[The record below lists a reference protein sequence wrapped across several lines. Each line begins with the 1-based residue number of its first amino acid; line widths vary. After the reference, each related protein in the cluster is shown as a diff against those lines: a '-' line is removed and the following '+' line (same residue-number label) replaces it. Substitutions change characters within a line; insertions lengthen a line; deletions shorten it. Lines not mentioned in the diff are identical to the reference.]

1 MEGFPSG
8 QREQTVNLSSM
19 TSVVRIHHL
28 PPKEPILIRVSVLF
42 WRQVEWIRKP
52 ALRNVPV
59 ARFNRRGFRRNGS
72 ESTTGRVGRR
82 VAVRL
87 WDCTSQ
93 SRQAR
98 AINGASALRNVPVAR
113 FNHRGFRRNGS
124 ESITERAG
132 RRVAVRLWDC
142 TSQSRQARALNGV
155 PALRNVPVARF
166 NRRGLP
172 VGRQPLK
179 YLMVVPAAKRIHHR
193 TGRQACSSATMG
205 GNNQS
210 RQARA
215 RSEGKNRLCSIA
227 KSTCTGYLQRYIAVW
242 DVIP

>member
-42 WRQVEWIRKP
+42 WCQVEWIRK
-52 ALRNVPV
+52 
-59 ARFNRRGFRRNGS
+59 
-72 ESTTGRVGRR
+72 
-82 VAVRL
+82 
-87 WDCTSQ
+87 
-93 SRQAR
+93 
-98 AINGASALRNVPVAR
+98 
-113 FNHRGFRRNGS
+113 
-124 ESITERAG
+124 
-132 RRVAVRLWDC
+132 
-142 TSQSRQARALNGV
+142 

-193 TGRQACSSATMG
+193 TGRHACGSTVMGLHQPITAGTRPIRRNAKSAHA
-205 GNNQS
+205 Q
-210 RQARA
+210 
-215 RSEGKNRLCSIA
+215 SEGKNRLFDSEINLHRLFGAIYCHLRRYPVGAHNVRPGST
-227 KSTCTGYLQRYIAVW
+227 KSYGSWANTPTR
-242 DVIP
+242 

>member
-28 PPKEPILIRVSVLF
+28 PPKQKDIPKGMSFFCFGGRWL
-42 WRQVEWIRKP
+42 WIRKP

-98 AINGASALRNVPVAR
+98 ALNGAL
-113 FNHRGFRRNGS
+113 
-124 ESITERAG
+124 
-132 RRVAVRLWDC
+132 
-142 TSQSRQARALNGV
+142 
-155 PALRNVPVARF
+155 ALRNVPVARF

-193 TGRQACSSATMG
+193 TGRQACSSA
-205 GNNQS
+205 
-210 RQARA
+210 
-215 RSEGKNRLCSIA
+215 
-227 KSTCTGYLQRYIAVW
+227 
-242 DVIP
+242 VI

>member
-42 WRQVEWIRKP
+42 WCQVEWIRK
-52 ALRNVPV
+52 
-59 ARFNRRGFRRNGS
+59 
-72 ESTTGRVGRR
+72 
-82 VAVRL
+82 
-87 WDCTSQ
+87 
-93 SRQAR
+93 
-98 AINGASALRNVPVAR
+98 
-113 FNHRGFRRNGS
+113 
-124 ESITERAG
+124 
-132 RRVAVRLWDC
+132 
-142 TSQSRQARALNGV
+142 

-193 TGRQACSSATMG
+193 TGRQACGSTTMG
-205 GNNQS
+205 GNSQS

-215 RSEGKNRLCSIA
+215 QSEGTPSQHAPNLKGRTGCSIA
-227 KSTCTGYLQRYIAVW
+227 KSTCTGYLERYIAVCN
-242 DVIP
+242 VIP

>member
-42 WRQVEWIRKP
+42 WCQVEWIRK
-52 ALRNVPV
+52 
-59 ARFNRRGFRRNGS
+59 
-72 ESTTGRVGRR
+72 
-82 VAVRL
+82 
-87 WDCTSQ
+87 
-93 SRQAR
+93 
-98 AINGASALRNVPVAR
+98 
-113 FNHRGFRRNGS
+113 
-124 ESITERAG
+124 
-132 RRVAVRLWDC
+132 
-142 TSQSRQARALNGV
+142 

-193 TGRQACSSATMG
+193 TGRQACSSAVVGLHQPITAG
-205 GNNQS
+205 T
-210 RQARA
+210 RQ
-215 RSEGKNRLCSIA
+215 SEGKNRLFDSEINLHRLLGTIYCHLRRYPVGCA
-227 KSTCTGYLQRYIAVW
+227 KSYGSWANTPTR
-242 DVIP
+242 

>member
-42 WRQVEWIRKP
+42 WCQVEWIRKP

-98 AINGASALRNVPVAR
+98 A
-113 FNHRGFRRNGS
+113 
-124 ESITERAG
+124 
-132 RRVAVRLWDC
+132 
-142 TSQSRQARALNGV
+142 LNGET
-155 PALRNVPVARF
+155 ALRNVPVARF

-193 TGRQACSSATMG
+193 TGRQAG
-205 GNNQS
+205 
-210 RQARA
+210 
-215 RSEGKNRLCSIA
+215 
-227 KSTCTGYLQRYIAVW
+227 V
-242 DVIP
+242 

>member
-42 WRQVEWIRKP
+42 WCQVEWIRK
-52 ALRNVPV
+52 
-59 ARFNRRGFRRNGS
+59 
-72 ESTTGRVGRR
+72 
-82 VAVRL
+82 
-87 WDCTSQ
+87 
-93 SRQAR
+93 
-98 AINGASALRNVPVAR
+98 
-113 FNHRGFRRNGS
+113 
-124 ESITERAG
+124 
-132 RRVAVRLWDC
+132 
-142 TSQSRQARALNGV
+142 

-193 TGRQACSSATMG
+193 TGRHACGSATMG
-205 GNNQS
+205 GNSQFRQTHAQS
-210 RQARA
+210 ESQTSAPVSSLDKTQAYVIMNTRDA
-215 RSEGKNRLCSIA
+215 VTAVRPLTDQQLKVIDRSGA
-227 KSTCTGYLQRYIAVW
+227 
-242 DVIP
+242 

>member
-42 WRQVEWIRKP
+42 WCQVEWIRKP

-59 ARFNRRGFRRNGS
+59 ARFNRRGFHRSES
-72 ESTTGRVGRR
+72 ESTTGRAGTR

-98 AINGASALRNVPVAR
+98 A
-113 FNHRGFRRNGS
+113 
-124 ESITERAG
+124 
-132 RRVAVRLWDC
+132 
-142 TSQSRQARALNGV
+142 
-155 PALRNVPVARF
+155 
-166 NRRGLP
+166 
-172 VGRQPLK
+172 
-179 YLMVVPAAKRIHHR
+179 
-193 TGRQACSSATMG
+193 
-205 GNNQS
+205 
-210 RQARA
+210 
-215 RSEGKNRLCSIA
+215 RSEGKNRLFDSEINLYRLFGTIYCRLRRYPVGAHSVAQAAQNHTVRGRTLRLA
-227 KSTCTGYLQRYIAVW
+227 KSRLRRLFAGRPLRWVCSPLRFSRCR
-242 DVIP
+242 

>member
-42 WRQVEWIRKP
+42 WCQVEWIRT
-52 ALRNVPV
+52 V
-59 ARFNRRGFRRNGS
+59 
-72 ESTTGRVGRR
+72 
-82 VAVRL
+82 
-87 WDCTSQ
+87 
-93 SRQAR
+93 
-98 AINGASALRNVPVAR
+98 ALRNVPVAR

-124 ESITERAG
+124 ESTTGRAG

-142 TSQSRQARALNGV
+142 TRRLCLTRAINGA

-166 NRRGLP
+166 NHRGLP

-193 TGRQACSSATMG
+193 TGRQACSSAIVGLHQPITAG
-205 GNNQS
+205 T
-210 RQARA
+210 RHK
-215 RSEGKNRLCSIA
+215 RSVGS
-227 KSTCTGYLQRYIAVW
+227 
-242 DVIP
+242 

>member
-42 WRQVEWIRKP
+42 WCQVEWIRKP

-72 ESTTGRVGRR
+72 ESTTGRAGTR

-98 AINGASALRNVPVAR
+98 A
-113 FNHRGFRRNGS
+113 
-124 ESITERAG
+124 
-132 RRVAVRLWDC
+132 
-142 TSQSRQARALNGV
+142 Q
-155 PALRNVPVARF
+155 
-166 NRRGLP
+166 
-172 VGRQPLK
+172 
-179 YLMVVPAAKRIHHR
+179 
-193 TGRQACSSATMG
+193 
-205 GNNQS
+205 
-210 RQARA
+210 
-215 RSEGKNRLCSIA
+215 SEGKNRLFDSEINLHRRLRRYPVGAHSVRPGSA
-227 KSTCTGYLQRYIAVW
+227 KSYGLWANTPTR
-242 DVIP
+242 

>member
-42 WRQVEWIRKP
+42 WCQVEWIRKP

-72 ESTTGRVGRR
+72 KSTTGRVGRR

-98 AINGASALRNVPVAR
+98 A
-113 FNHRGFRRNGS
+113 
-124 ESITERAG
+124 
-132 RRVAVRLWDC
+132 
-142 TSQSRQARALNGV
+142 
-155 PALRNVPVARF
+155 
-166 NRRGLP
+166 
-172 VGRQPLK
+172 
-179 YLMVVPAAKRIHHR
+179 
-193 TGRQACSSATMG
+193 
-205 GNNQS
+205 
-210 RQARA
+210 
-215 RSEGKNRLCSIA
+215 RSEGKNRLFDSEINLYRLFGTIYCRLRRYPVGGAHCAPRQRKIIRFVGEHSDSLRAAYGGCSLDVHCGGCVRPYGSVGVDEFTSGVPRSYLRAPSLAALPQQSESTTGRAGTRVAVRPWAAIA
-227 KSTCTGYLQRYIAVW
+227 NPGRHAPNPKERQVSTRPI
-242 DVIP
+242 

>member
-42 WRQVEWIRKP
+42 WCQVEWIRK
-52 ALRNVPV
+52 
-59 ARFNRRGFRRNGS
+59 
-72 ESTTGRVGRR
+72 
-82 VAVRL
+82 
-87 WDCTSQ
+87 
-93 SRQAR
+93 
-98 AINGASALRNVPVAR
+98 
-113 FNHRGFRRNGS
+113 
-124 ESITERAG
+124 
-132 RRVAVRLWDC
+132 
-142 TSQSRQARALNGV
+142 

-193 TGRQACSSATMG
+193 TGRQACGSATMG

-210 RQARA
+210 RQAHA
-215 RSEGKNRLCSIA
+215 QSEGKNRLFDSEINLYRLFGTIYCR
-227 KSTCTGYLQRYIAVW
+227 LQRYPVGAHSVRPGSAKLYGSW
-242 DVIP
+242 ANTPTR

>member
-42 WRQVEWIRKP
+42 WCQVEWIRK
-52 ALRNVPV
+52 
-59 ARFNRRGFRRNGS
+59 
-72 ESTTGRVGRR
+72 
-82 VAVRL
+82 
-87 WDCTSQ
+87 
-93 SRQAR
+93 
-98 AINGASALRNVPVAR
+98 
-113 FNHRGFRRNGS
+113 
-124 ESITERAG
+124 
-132 RRVAVRLWDC
+132 
-142 TSQSRQARALNGV
+142 

-193 TGRQACSSATMG
+193 TGRQACGSATMG

-215 RSEGKNRLCSIA
+215 QSEGKNRLFDSEINLYRLFGTIYCRLRRYPVGAHSVRPDSA
-227 KSTCTGYLQRYIAVW
+227 KSYGSWANTPTR
-242 DVIP
+242 